1 MSAFCSCFKSNP
13 QVNDNGSSRRG
24 STTKKGIRKENKPM
38 DLLELNKRGMDGQIA
53 EEDGEW
59 IEDDQPDLDDNIRA
73 SNQTDMFEAKNEE
86 VKVSGGVLIPI
97 KRTIVLTAW
106 LCLLFCPRTTTM
118 LVNGQLTTSCGPRRQ
133 TDRGVRFSDRLS
145 PRIAC
150 RR

>member
-86 VKVSGGVLIPI
+86 VKNYDDACERAIDDFMRSP
-97 KRTIVLTAW
+97 KT
-106 LCLLFCPRTTTM
+106 
-118 LVNGQLTTSCGPRRQ
+118 NGPRRSILGQ
-133 TDRGVRFSDRLS
+133 AQSADSMQKMTMQGKSAAGTS
-145 PRIAC
+145 G
-150 RR
+150 